1 VSTADAHLN
10 LRPPGSTVNGRNH
23 DLVNYKYFEEAFAK
37 AASDLVKLVVLVID
51 LEFAL
56 AQVGDVRR
64 SQTDINI
71 FACMKKSLS
80 IMGR

>member
-1 VSTADAHLN
+1 VSTADTHLN
-10 LRPPGSTVNGRNH
+10 LRPPGLTVNGRNH

-37 AASDLVKLVVLVID
+37 AASDLVKVVVLVVD

-64 SQTDINI
+64 SQTDVDI
-71 FACMKKSLS
+71 FACMNKSAS